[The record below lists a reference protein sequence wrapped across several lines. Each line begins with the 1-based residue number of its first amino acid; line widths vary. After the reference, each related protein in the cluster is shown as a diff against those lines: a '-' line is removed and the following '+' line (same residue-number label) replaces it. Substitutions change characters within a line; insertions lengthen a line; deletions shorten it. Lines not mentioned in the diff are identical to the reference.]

1 MRRGSS
7 SDPAAE
13 VDFFERQRTARG
25 TSVKLVVLF
34 VVAVLASVAVID
46 LIAALAMQGRGNVV
60 GVLVVVSVG
69 TLLVIAGGMI
79 GKTFSLRKGGSAVA
93 ASVGA
98 VPVDPTTTD
107 PALRRFVNVVEEMSI
122 ASGVPMPHLFVLPRE
137 QGINAFAAGFTAA
150 DAAITV
156 TEGALSQLSRDELQG
171 VIGHEFSHI
180 LNGDMRLGIRLIGLL
195 YGIMLL
201 GLIGS
206 RVLAFGGRG
215 SDRKGALPIVAIA
228 LAATVVGFVGQ
239 FFAGLIKAAVSRQRE
254 WLADASAVQFTRQ
267 PAGLAG
273 ALKKIAGVPA
283 GSRLADERGAKEV
296 SHMLFGEGRR
306 FSRLFSTHPPIHQR
320 IAALD
325 PTFRE
330 AELETLLERW
340 RDEPPHGLAEDVTR
354 GLAPA
359 VSAPVAVTPA
369 QVSARAG
376 TLTPADLDHGAALH
390 SQVPPHIHQLA
401 TQPSTAASVVLA
413 MLVSDE
419 AGLRATRLAAVQER
433 LGIATARSVDA
444 LVAEVGA
451 LPPHLRL
458 PVVGVASPQLTG
470 RPDHEQQALLAA
482 LDDLALADG
491 AVSLFEY
498 CLTRTVRAT
507 LQDAAD
513 PAQRSRP
520 GSVTVRRATDEI
532 VTVLA
537 ALARSGN
544 PEPVAAQQA
553 FAAAFTHLQTGAP
566 VPDLPAGGTWRQ
578 LDACWPALDGLAR
591 LEKRV
596 LVEAMVFAVLDDGK
610 LTTQESELLRAACAL
625 VHVPLPALIA

>member
-1 MRRGSS
+1 
-7 SDPAAE
+7 

-46 LIAALAMQGRGNVV
+46 AIAALAMRGWPRDSVV
-60 GVLVVVSVG
+60 AVLAAVSVA

-79 GKTFSLRKGGSAVA
+79 GKTFSLRKGGAAVA

-98 VPVDPTTTD
+98 VPVDPTTSD

-137 QGINAFAAGFTAA
+137 QGINAFAAGFTPA

-156 TEGALSQLSRDELQG
+156 TEGALSHLTRDELQG
-171 VIGHEFSHI
+171 VIGHEFSHV
-180 LNGDMRLGIRLIGLL
+180 LNGDMRLNIRLIGLL
-195 YGIMLL
+195 YGIMLV

-206 RVLAFGGRG
+206 RVFAYSRRG
-215 SDRKGALPIVAIA
+215 SDRKGALPIVVIA
-228 LAATVVGFVGQ
+228 FAAMVAGFVGH

-267 PAGLAG
+267 PTGLAG
-273 ALKKIAGVPA
+273 ALKKIGGLPA
-283 GSRLADERGAKEV
+283 GSALADERSAKEV

-306 FSRLFSTHPPIHQR
+306 FSRLSATHPPLHER

-325 PTFRE
+325 PTFS
-330 AELETLLERW
+330 ETDVEKLRERW
-340 RDEPPHGLAEDVTR
+340 RDEPPNGLAEDVAR

-359 VSAPVAVTPA
+359 VAPTVGAPVAVTPA

-376 TLTPADLDHGAALH
+376 TLTAGDLDHGSAL
-390 SQVPPHIHQLA
+390 SAQVPRHIHQLA

-419 AGLRATRLAAVQER
+419 DGLRAAQLAAVQER
-433 LGIATARSVDA
+433 LGIAVAKSVDA
-444 LVAEVGA
+444 LGAEVA
-451 LPPHLRL
+451 DLPPHLRL
-458 PVVGVASPQLTG
+458 PLVGIASPQLTG
-470 RPDHEQQALLAA
+470 RPDHEQRALLGA

-491 AVSLFEY
+491 GVSLFEY
-498 CLTRTVRAT
+498 CLTRTVRVT
-507 LQDAAD
+507 VQDAAD
-513 PAQRSRP
+513 PALRSRP
-520 GSVTVRRATDEI
+520 GSVRVRQVTDEI
-532 VTVLA
+532 ATVLA

-544 PEPVAAQQA
+544 SDPAAAQQA
-553 FAAAFTHLQTGAP
+553 FATAFDHLQTGVP
-566 VPDLPAGGTWRQ
+566 VPEMPAGGTWRQ

-591 LEKRV
+591 LEKRL
-596 LVEAMVFAVLDDGK
+596 LVEAMVFAVLDDDK
-610 LTTQESELLRAACAL
+610 LTTQEAELLRAACAL
-625 VHVPLPALIA
+625 VHVPLPALVAG

>member
-1 MRRGSS
+1 
-7 SDPAAE
+7 
-13 VDFFERQRTARG
+13 VNFFERQRTARG

-34 VVAVLASVAVID
+34 VIAVLASVAVID
-46 LIAALAMQGRGNVV
+46 VIAALAMRGRGNVV
-60 GVLVVVSVG
+60 GVLVAVSVV

-79 GKTFSLRKGGSAVA
+79 GKTLALRKGGAAVA

-107 PALRRFVNVVEEMSI
+107 PALRRLVNVVEEMSI

-156 TEGALSQLSRDELQG
+156 TEGALTHLSRDELQG
-171 VIGHEFSHI
+171 VIGHEFSHV

-228 LAATVVGFVGQ
+228 FAAVVVGFVGQ

-267 PAGLAG
+267 PTGLAG
-273 ALKKIAGVPA
+273 ALKKIAGLPA
-283 GSRLADERGAKEV
+283 GSMLADERSAKEV

-306 FSRLFSTHPPIHQR
+306 FSRLFATHPPLHER

-330 AELETLLERW
+330 ADLDRLRERG
-340 RDEPPHGLAEDVTR
+340 RDEPIHGPAEDVTR
-354 GLAPA
+354 GLAPTA
-359 VSAPVAVTPA
+359 GAPVVVTPA

-376 TLTPADLDHGAALH
+376 TLTPADLDHGAALS
-390 SQVPPHIHQLA
+390 SQLPRHVHQLA
-401 TQPSTAASVVLA
+401 AQPSTAASVVLA
-413 MLVSDE
+413 MLVSGE
-419 AGLRATRLAAVQER
+419 PGLRATQLAIVQER
-433 LGIATARSVDA
+433 LGSTVARSVDA
-444 LVAEVGA
+444 LAAEVA
-451 LPPHLRL
+451 AVPPHLRL
-458 PVVGVASPQLTG
+458 PVVGIASPQLTG
-470 RPDHEQQALLAA
+470 RPDREQQALLAA
-482 LDDLALADG
+482 LGELALADG
-491 AVSLFEY
+491 TVSLFEY

-513 PAQRSRP
+513 PATRSRP
-520 GSVTVRRATDEI
+520 GSVRVRQVTGEI

-544 PEPVAAQQA
+544 AEPTAAQQA
-553 FAAAFTHLQTGAP
+553 FAAAFAHLQTGAP
-566 VPDLPAGGTWRQ
+566 VPEMPVDGTWRQ

-591 LEKRV
+591 LEKRM

-610 LTTQESELLRAACAL
+610 LTTQEAELLRAACAL
-625 VHVPLPALIA
+625 VHVPLPALVA